1 MVKNVTI
8 RYGGEGGGRR
18 RAEEGVGGG
27 REGEETIKGG
37 GGKKRSGKEEVK
49 RTQCCGNKVSG
60 QKTCRHPR
68 TGQVP
73 TGGSSLILDG
83 RLINLFF
90 VSSSQETNA
99 VRVDDFAP

>member
-1 MVKNVTI
+1 MEWE
-8 RYGGEGGGRR
+8 EGGRGRR
-18 RAEEGVGGG
+18 PLKEVG
-27 REGEETIKGG
+27 E
-37 GGKKRSGKEEVK
+37 KKKKKKSGKEEVK